1 MKQSNDD
8 FVHRCELCG
17 NDDLVLSE
25 VILKANY
32 GSRHDMTTLR
42 IRVCGDCM
50 DKIIGAVQKEKGSEE
65 D

>member
-8 FVHRCELCG
+8 FVHRCDLCG

-32 GSRHDMTTLR
+32 GSRHDGQT
-42 IRVCGDCM
+42 IQISVCGDCM
-50 DKIIGAVQKEKGSEE
+50 DRIIDAIQKEKGSEE
-65 D
+65 N

>member
-8 FVHRCELCG
+8 FVHHCEVCG

-32 GSRHDMTTLR
+32 GSRHDGQTLR
-42 IRVCGDCM
+42 ISVCGDCM
-50 DKIIGAVQKEKGSEE
+50 DKIIEAVQKRKDVEKN
-65 D
+65 